1 MDERIMKVRIMK
13 QVPEYLKKLVNEMHG
28 EGQMYSVEWLNE
40 WLDTEKLREKYG
52 ADWKKRDVLLVN
64 NNRAVGYMEAIGSMY
79 LRKLEKLPEI
89 TGKEMEILLQEVS
102 DDVNSVI
109 RNTIRQFFL
118 HQGEQEDC

>member
-1 MDERIMKVRIMK
+1 MK